1 MTTILLFILLV
12 IIAVVVMAIVNQNK
26 VELGSR
32 AEDILLEQARVAEL
46 RAELEQAGIQERE
59 ELTAL
64 RLEMQILEKE
74 SAKNVLTLEK
84 ELIAS
89 GLKGKDAED
98 ALRKELE
105 ETRLSEQ
112 VKVAAIQSQLDK
124 AKTHEQAKV
133 KTIQSELDKSQA
145 RIGLMETNVEKLK
158 NKPAAEIAD
167 LKKKLSEAMVS
178 TRDAQEKANAQASL
192 IKAEKSEAAKE
203 LKAIQDELNRLKEVE
218 ADKRKTLNTKLGDSV
233 DTIEDLEEEIGYLK
247 NQAAIYA
254 SEKAAAKKA
263 AAEKA
268 AADKAAAKKA
278 AIEKAAA
285 DKAAAEKA
293 AIEKIAADKK
303 AAIEKIAADKKAAI
317 EKVAAIDIRPDSVKE
332 FTNPE
337 EFTSSAPFK
346 HVGDGRLRPEHSG
359 YPYSQFITK
368 EKGGVEPGIP
378 KGAVDEC
385 QAKCKTDPTCPGIS
399 MERYRDDAINCMHFR
414 KQTGKATHQSCV
426 YPPFGGE
433 CGTGSTRVSASD
445 PHATY
450 WRGTRT
456 KSNTWARPES
466 SWFGTPTPDPDDFR
480 GYTDNGN
487 GFCKSGQLFSS
498 GAYALLKPGESRTKA
513 PSFDAP
519 LYKEY
524 AKRGQDK
531 CDANPKCNHV
541 TVWRNA
547 GYRMYDTD
555 NCADKHDPSGSNRS
569 WKKYGN
575 GNVDPAAKRAAAAA
589 AAAELA
595 AKIAN
600 SPDST
605 RELANPEEFTSS
617 APFKPLGK
625 WRIGRTVSGY
635 SYSQFKTK
643 SKVKELAVDEC
654 QAACKKDP
662 TCPGITMQ
670 RYGDGSINCMT
681 YRKHSGREGV
691 VDLCVYPPFETDD
704 YKCVHDLPGDSP
716 GTYWRGTRTTSTA
729 SIEAAPKAK
738 AAAEAKLEVVRLKEE
753 LKKLGLDTTGL
764 KADLVAR
771 LKEAVLGK
779 TDSVRESAIPETFT
793 SSAPFK
799 PLGDG
804 RLDPGPSGY
813 PYSQFITKSKVEEL
827 AVDECQAACK
837 KDPTCPGISMQRG
850 GDGAINCM
858 TFKKQSGNAS
868 NELCVYPPFENTVA
882 VSGDCK
888 YAPFDPSKNYP
899 VTPGY
904 ERTDN
909 YSKFCKNLVNAKTP
923 ECALKLCATTDAKNA
938 CKGECAPVL
947 ASAPESILDYNCA
960 RDRGTGP
967 GTYWRGTRT
976 TSTVGI
982 EAATK
987 AKAAAEKAAAEK
999 AAADK
1004 TFAKEQAA
1012 ICSERD
1018 VTGKPMSTNWQVFG
1032 KCQPD
1037 PKDPKKGRKLL
1048 QKGYIDHGGK
1058 VTGVRGKCARFVKF
1072 EECSQDCEYK
1082 SGSYLSPNGWFG
1094 WVEGK
1099 NKDAGMVVSR
1109 HKVIY
1114 PAIGKSKT
1122 CCRQLGCAN
1131 DCIDPPP
1138 GEYIHKDR
1146 GVVVNSDK
1154 LKYGWNDRCDGW
1166 GNACIVDKDIWNM
1179 FKGRFNKKAEM
1190 KKKYGAKFPQQGGA
1204 CATPTMSPGQYAK
1217 DNETRKLYYYG

>member
-1 MTTILLFILLV
+1 MTAILLFILLV
-12 IIAVVVMAIVNQNK
+12 IIAVVAVVIINQSRA
-26 VELGSR
+26 ELGSKV
-32 AEDILLEQARVAEL
+32 EDILLEQARVAEL
-46 RAELEQAGIQERE
+46 KAELERAEVEERE
-59 ELTAL
+59 ELAAL

-74 SAKNVLTLEK
+74 NAKNVLTLEK

-112 VKVAAIQSQLDK
+112 VKVAAIQAQLDK
-124 AKTHEQAKV
+124 AKTLEQAKV
-133 KTIQSELDKSQA
+133 KAIQSELDKSQA
-145 RIGLMETNVEKLK
+145 RISLMETNVEKLK
-158 NKPAAEIAD
+158 NKPVAEIAD

-192 IKAEKSEAAKE
+192 IKSQKSEAAKE
-203 LKAIQDELNRLKEVE
+203 LKAIQDELNTLKQAE
-218 ADKRKTLNTKLGDSV
+218 ADKRKTLNTKLGDSA

-268 AADKAAAKKA
+268 AAAK
-278 AIEKAAA
+278 
-285 DKAAAEKA
+285 KAAAEKA
-293 AIEKIAADKK
+293 AIEKIAADK
-303 AAIEKIAADKKAAI
+303 AAAKKAAI
-317 EKVAAIDIRPDSVKE
+317 EKVAAIDIRPDSIKE
-332 FTNPE
+332 STNPE

-346 HVGDGRLRPEHSG
+346 HVGDGSLRPGHSG
-359 YPYSQFITK
+359 YPYSQFKTK
-368 EKGGVEPGIP
+368 ERGGVEPGIP

-399 MERYRDDAINCMHFR
+399 IQRHPNDDILCMHFR
-414 KQTGKATHQSCV
+414 KQTGNASHQSCV
-426 YPPFGGE
+426 YPPFDGI
-433 CGTGSTRVSASD
+433 CGTGSPRVSASD
-445 PHATY
+445 KSATY

-456 KSNTWARPES
+456 RSNMWARPES
-466 SWFGTPTPDPDDFR
+466 SWFGTPTPDPDDFS

-498 GAYALLKPGESRTKA
+498 SAYALLNPGESRTKA
-513 PSFDAP
+513 PTFDDP

-531 CDANPKCNHV
+531 CDADPKCNHV
-541 TVWRNA
+541 TVWRDA

-555 NCADKHDPSGSNRS
+555 NCADKHDTSGSNRS
-569 WKKYGN
+569 WKKYGY
-575 GNVDPAAKRAAAAA
+575 GNVDLAAKRAADAA

-605 RELANPEEFTSS
+605 KEYANPEEFTSS
-617 APFKPLGK
+617 APFKHLGK
-625 WRIGRTVSGY
+625 WRLGGTFTGY
-635 SYSQFKTK
+635 EYNGFKTK

-654 QAACKKDP
+654 QAACKKNP
-662 TCPGITMQ
+662 TCPGIAMH
-670 RYGDGSINCMT
+670 RYADNSIYCMV
-681 YRKHSGREGV
+681 YRKHSGNASS
-691 VDLCVYPPFETDD
+691 DLCVYPPFETDD
-704 YKCVHDLPGDSP
+704 YKCVYDLPGDSP

-729 SIEAAPKAK
+729 SIEAAPRAK
-738 AAAEAKLEVVRLKEE
+738 AAAEAKLEVARLKEE
-753 LKKLGLDTTGL
+753 LKKRGLDTTGL

-799 PLGDG
+799 PLGKW

-813 PYSQFITKSKVEEL
+813 PYSQFITKSKVKEL
-827 AVDECQAACK
+827 AVDECQAKCK
-837 KDPTCPGISMQRG
+837 KDPTCPGISMERY

-858 TFKKQSGNAS
+858 HFRKQTGKAS
-868 NELCVYPPFENTVA
+868 NELCVYPPF
-882 VSGDCK
+882 GDDC
-888 YAPFDPSKNYP
+888 
-899 VTPGY
+899 V
-904 ERTDN
+904 
-909 YSKFCKNLVNAKTP
+909 
-923 ECALKLCATTDAKNA
+923 
-938 CKGECAPVL
+938 
-947 ASAPESILDYNCA
+947 
-960 RDRGTGP
+960 RGLGGDSP

-976 TSTVGI
+976 TSTASVEVAG
-982 EAATK
+982 
-987 AKAAAEKAAAEK
+987 EK

-1012 ICSERD
+1012 LCSERD

-1048 QKGYIDHGGK
+1048 QKGYIDHDGK
-1058 VTGVRGKCARFVKF
+1058 ATGTRGKCARFVKF

-1082 SGSYLSPNGWFG
+1082 SGSYLGPSGWFG
-1094 WVEGK
+1094 WMGGTGT
-1099 NKDAGMVVSR
+1099 NKDAGLVVSR

-1114 PAIGKSKT
+1114 PAIGKSKS
-1122 CCRQLGCAN
+1122 CCRQLGCPN

-1146 GVVVNSDK
+1146 GVVINSDK
-1154 LKYGWNDRCDGW
+1154 LKFGYNDRCDGW
-1166 GNACIVDKDIWNM
+1166 GNACHVDKDIWNM

-1217 DNETRKLYYYG
+1217 DNETRQLYYYR

>member
-1 MTTILLFILLV
+1 MTAILLFILLV
-12 IIAVVVMAIVNQNK
+12 IIAVVAMAIVNQHK

-46 RAELEQAGIQERE
+46 RAELEQAGTQERE

-112 VKVAAIQSQLDK
+112 VKVAAIQAQLDK
-124 AKTHEQAKV
+124 AKILEQAKV

-192 IKAEKSEAAKE
+192 IKSQKSEAAKE

-268 AADKAAAKKA
+268 AAAK
-278 AIEKAAA
+278 
-285 DKAAAEKA
+285 KA
-293 AIEKIAADKK
+293 AIEKIAADK
-303 AAIEKIAADKKAAI
+303 AAAKKAAI
-317 EKVAAIDIRPDSVKE
+317 EKVAAIDIRPDSIKE
-332 FTNPE
+332 STNPE

-346 HVGDGRLRPEHSG
+346 HVGDGRLRPGHSG
-359 YPYSQFITK
+359 YPYSQFKTK
-368 EKGGVEPGIP
+368 ERGGVEPGIP

-399 MERYRDDAINCMHFR
+399 IERHPNDDILCMHFR
-414 KQTGKATHQSCV
+414 KQTGNASHQSCV
-426 YPPFGGE
+426 YPPFDGI
-433 CGTGSTRVSASD
+433 CGTGKPVFTASD
-445 PHATY
+445 KSATY

-456 KSNTWARPES
+456 RSNMWARPES
-466 SWFGTPTPDPDDFR
+466 SWFGTPTPDPDDFS

-498 GAYALLKPGESRTKA
+498 SAYALLKPGESRTKA
-513 PSFDAP
+513 PTFDDP

-531 CDANPKCNHV
+531 CDADPKCNHV

-555 NCADKHDPSGSNRS
+555 NCADKHDTSGSNRS
-569 WKKYGN
+569 WKKYGH
-575 GNVDPAAKRAAAAA
+575 GNVDLAVKRAMDAA

-605 RELANPEEFTSS
+605 KEYANPEEFTSS
-617 APFKPLGK
+617 APFKHLGK
-625 WRIGRTVSGY
+625 WRLGGTFTGY
-635 SYSQFKTK
+635 EYNGFKTK

-654 QAACKKDP
+654 QAACKKNP
-662 TCPGITMQ
+662 TCPGIAMH
-670 RYGDGSINCMT
+670 RYADNSIYCMV
-681 YRKHSGREGV
+681 YRKHSGNASS
-691 VDLCVYPPFETDD
+691 DLCVYPPFETDD
-704 YKCVHDLPGDSP
+704 YKCVYDLPGDSP

-729 SIEAAPKAK
+729 SIEAAPRAK
-738 AAAEAKLEVVRLKEE
+738 AAAEAKLEVARLKEE
-753 LKKLGLDTTGL
+753 LKKRGLDTTGL

-799 PLGDG
+799 PLGKW

-813 PYSQFITKSKVEEL
+813 PYSQFITKSKVKEL
-827 AVDECQAACK
+827 AVDECQAKCK
-837 KDPTCPGISMQRG
+837 KDPTCPGISMERY

-858 TFKKQSGNAS
+858 HFRKQTGKAS

-947 ASAPESILDYNCA
+947 ASAPESILDYNCV
-960 RDRGTGP
+960 RGLGGDSP

-976 TSTVGI
+976 TTTASVEVAG
-982 EAATK
+982 
-987 AKAAAEKAAAEK
+987 EK

-1012 ICSERD
+1012 LCSERD
-1018 VTGKPMSTNWQVFG
+1018 VTGKPMSRNTWQVFG

-1048 QKGYIDHGGK
+1048 QKGYIDHS
-1058 VTGVRGKCARFVKF
+1058 GKCVRSAKF

-1082 SGSYLSPNGWFG
+1082 SGSYLGPSGWFG
-1094 WVEGK
+1094 WMGGTGK
-1099 NKDAGMVVSR
+1099 NKDAGLVVSR

-1114 PAIGKSKT
+1114 PAIGKSKS
-1122 CCRQLGCAN
+1122 CCRQLGCPN

-1146 GVVVNSDK
+1146 GVVINSDK
-1154 LKYGWNDRCDGW
+1154 LKFGYNDRCDGW
-1166 GNACIVDKDIWNM
+1166 GNACHVDKDVWNM

-1217 DNETRKLYYYG
+1217 DNETKQLYYYR

>member
-1 MTTILLFILLV
+1 MTAILLFILLV
-12 IIAVVVMAIVNQNK
+12 IIAVVAMAIVNQHK

-46 RAELEQAGIQERE
+46 QAELEQAGIQERE

-112 VKVAAIQSQLDK
+112 VKVAAIQAQLDK
-124 AKTHEQAKV
+124 AKTLEQAKV
-133 KTIQSELDKSQA
+133 KAIQSELDKSQA
-145 RIGLMETNVEKLK
+145 RISLMETNVEKLK
-158 NKPAAEIAD
+158 NKPVAEIAD

-192 IKAEKSEAAKE
+192 IKSQKSEAAKE

-268 AADKAAAKKA
+268 AAAKKA
-278 AIEKAAA
+278 AAEKAAA
-285 DKAAAEKA
+285 AKKAAAEKA
-293 AIEKIAADKK
+293 AIEKIAADK
-303 AAIEKIAADKKAAI
+303 AAAKKAAI
-317 EKVAAIDIRPDSVKE
+317 ERVAAIDNRPDSIKE
-332 FTNPE
+332 YANPE

-346 HVGDGRLRPEHSG
+346 HVGDGSLRPGHSG

-399 MERYRDDAINCMHFR
+399 IQRHPNDQILCMHFR
-414 KQTGKATHQSCV
+414 KQTGNASHQSCV
-426 YPPFGGE
+426 YPPFPGI
-433 CGTGSTRVSASD
+433 CGTGSPRVSASD
-445 PHATY
+445 KSATY

-456 KSNTWARPES
+456 RSNMWARPES
-466 SWFGTPTPDPDDFR
+466 SWFGTPTPDPDDFS

-498 GAYALLKPGESRTKA
+498 SGWALLKPGESRTKA
-513 PSFDAP
+513 PTFDDP

-531 CDANPKCNHV
+531 CDADPKCNHV
-541 TVWRNA
+541 TVWRDA

-555 NCADKHDPSGSNRS
+555 NCGDKHDTSGSNRS
-569 WKKYGN
+569 WKKYGH
-575 GNVDPAAKRAAAAA
+575 GNVDLAAKRAAAAA

-605 RELANPEEFTSS
+605 KEYANPEEFTSS
-617 APFKPLGK
+617 APFKHLGK
-625 WRIGRTVSGY
+625 WRLGGTFTGY
-635 SYSQFKTK
+635 EYNSFKTK

-654 QAACKKDP
+654 QAACKKNP
-662 TCPGITMQ
+662 TCPGIAMH
-670 RYGDGSINCMT
+670 RYADDSIECMV
-681 YRKHSGREGV
+681 YRKHSGNASN
-691 VDLCVYPPFETDD
+691 DLCVYPPFETDD
-704 YKCVHDLPGDSP
+704 YKCVYDLPGDSP

-729 SIEAAPKAK
+729 SIEAAPRAK
-738 AAAEAKLEVVRLKEE
+738 AAAEAKLEVARLKEE
-753 LKKLGLDTTGL
+753 LKKRGLDTTGL

-799 PLGDG
+799 PLGKW

-813 PYSQFITKSKVEEL
+813 PYSQFITKSKVKEL
-827 AVDECQAACK
+827 AVDECQAKCK
-837 KDPTCPGISMQRG
+837 KDPTCPGISMERY

-858 TFKKQSGNAS
+858 HFRKQTGKAS
-868 NELCVYPPFENTVA
+868 NELCVYPPF
-882 VSGDCK
+882 GDDC
-888 YAPFDPSKNYP
+888 
-899 VTPGY
+899 V
-904 ERTDN
+904 
-909 YSKFCKNLVNAKTP
+909 
-923 ECALKLCATTDAKNA
+923 
-938 CKGECAPVL
+938 
-947 ASAPESILDYNCA
+947 
-960 RDRGTGP
+960 RGLGGDSP

-976 TSTVGI
+976 TSTASI
-982 EAATK
+982 EVAG
-987 AKAAAEKAAAEK
+987 EK

-1012 ICSERD
+1012 LCSERD
-1018 VTGKPMSTNWQVFG
+1018 VTGKPMSTKWQVFG

-1048 QKGYIDHGGK
+1048 QKGYIDHS
-1058 VTGVRGKCARFVKF
+1058 GKCVREAKF

-1082 SGSYLSPNGWFG
+1082 SGSYLGPSGWFG
-1094 WVEGK
+1094 WMGGTGK
-1099 NKDAGMVVSR
+1099 NTNAGLVVSR

-1114 PAIGKSKT
+1114 PAIGKSKS
-1122 CCRQLGCAN
+1122 CCRQLGCPN

-1146 GVVVNSDK
+1146 GVVINSDK
-1154 LKYGWNDRCDGW
+1154 LKFGWNDRCDGW

-1217 DNETRKLYYYG
+1217 DNETKQLYYYR

>member
-12 IIAVVVMAIVNQNK
+12 IIAVVAMTIVNQSRA
-26 VELGSR
+26 ELGSKV
-32 AEDILLEQARVAEL
+32 EDVLLEQARVAEL
-46 RAELEQAGIQERE
+46 KAELERAEVEERE

-74 SAKNVLTLEK
+74 NAKNVLTLEK
-84 ELIAS
+84 ELTAS

-105 ETRLSEQ
+105 ETRLAEQ
-112 VKVAAIQSQLDK
+112 VKVAAIQLQLDK
-124 AKTHEQAKV
+124 AKTQEQTKV
-133 KTIQSELDKSQA
+133 KSIQFELDKSQA
-145 RIGLMETNVEKLK
+145 RISLMEANVEKLK
-158 NKPAAEIAD
+158 NKPVAEIAD
-167 LKKKLSEAMVS
+167 LKKKLSEANLFTKDLQTTMKKKTTES
-178 TRDAQEKANAQASL
+178 
-192 IKAEKSEAAKE
+192 SEATKE
-203 LKAIQDELNRLKEVE
+203 LKAIQDELNTLKKIE
-218 ADKRKTLNTKLGDSV
+218 ADKRATLQNRLGDST

-254 SEKAAAKKA
+254 SEKAAARKA

-268 AADKAAAKKA
+268 AADKAAAEKA

-293 AIEKIAADKK
+293 AIEKIAADK
-303 AAIEKIAADKKAAI
+303 AAAEKAAI
-317 EKVAAIDIRPDSVKE
+317 EKVAAIDVRPDSVKE

-337 EFTSSAPFK
+337 KFTSSAPFK
-346 HVGDGRLRPEHSG
+346 PLGNGRLRPGPSG

-385 QAKCKTDPTCPGIS
+385 QAKCKTDPTCPGIA
-399 MERYRDDAINCMHFR
+399 MERYGDDAINCMTFR
-414 KQTGKATHQSCV
+414 KQTGKASSESCV

-433 CGTGSTRVSASD
+433 CVHGKWSGEGRK
-445 PHATY
+445 TY

-456 KSNTWARPES
+456 RSNMWARPES
-466 SWFGTPTPDPDDFR
+466 SWFGTPTPDPDDFS

-498 GAYALLKPGESRTKA
+498 PAYALLNPGESRTKA

-531 CDANPKCNHV
+531 CDADPKCNHV

-547 GYRMYDTD
+547 GYRLYDTD

-575 GNVDPAAKRAAAAA
+575 GNVDPALRRAAEAK
-589 AAAELA
+589 AAAEKA
-595 AKIAN
+595 AAEAKARAELEAKMALN
-600 SPDST
+600 PDST
-605 RELANPEEFTSS
+605 KESANPEEFTSS
-617 APFKPLGK
+617 APFKHLGK
-625 WRIGRTVSGY
+625 WRLGGTFTGY
-635 SYSQFKTK
+635 EYNGFKTK

-662 TCPGITMQ
+662 TCPGIAMH
-670 RYGDGSINCMT
+670 RYADDSIECMA
-681 YRKHSGREGV
+681 YRKHSGNASN
-691 VDLCVYPPFETDD
+691 DLCVYPPFKTDD
-704 YKCVHDLPGDSP
+704 YKCVYDLPGDSP
-716 GTYWRGTRTTSTA
+716 GLYWRGTRTTSTA

-738 AAAEAKLEVVRLKEE
+738 AAAEDKLEVVRLKEE
-753 LKKLGLDTTGL
+753 LKKRGLDTTGL

-793 SSAPFK
+793 SSVPFK
-799 PLGDG
+799 PLGKW

-813 PYSQFITKSKVEEL
+813 PYSQFITKSKVKEL
-827 AVDECQAACK
+827 AVDECQAKCK
-837 KDPTCPGISMQRG
+837 KDPTCPGISMERY

-858 TFKKQSGNAS
+858 TYRKQLGNAS
-868 NELCVYPPFENTVA
+868 NELCVYPPF
-882 VSGDCK
+882 GDDC
-888 YAPFDPSKNYP
+888 
-899 VTPGY
+899 V
-904 ERTDN
+904 
-909 YSKFCKNLVNAKTP
+909 
-923 ECALKLCATTDAKNA
+923 
-938 CKGECAPVL
+938 
-947 ASAPESILDYNCA
+947 
-960 RDRGTGP
+960 RGLGGDSP

-976 TSTVGI
+976 TSTASV
-982 EAATK
+982 EV
-987 AKAAAEKAAAEK
+987 AAEK

-1004 TFAKEQAA
+1004 AFAKEQAA

-1018 VTGKPMSTNWQVFG
+1018 VTGKPMSTKWQVFG

-1037 PKDPKKGRKLL
+1037 PKDPRKGRKLL

-1094 WVEGK
+1094 WMGGTGT
-1099 NKDAGMVVSR
+1099 NKDAGLVVSR

-1122 CCRQLGCAN
+1122 CCRQLGCPN

-1146 GVVVNSDK
+1146 GVVINSDK
-1154 LKYGWNDRCDGW
+1154 LPYGYNDRCDAW
-1166 GNACIVDKDIWNM
+1166 GNACHVDKDVWNM

-1190 KKKYGAKFPQQGGA
+1190 KKKYGAKFPQLGGA
-1204 CATPTMSPGQYAK
+1204 CAMPNLSPGQYAK
-1217 DNETRKLYYYG
+1217 DNETKKLYYYG